1 MTWQPIETAPDGG
14 VSIQAKIPG
23 YGSDNIIAW
32 FGGLVD
38 ENGKDCGGWHYME
51 GEPPDCWTDGVC
63 WTMNA
68 DLKASIKPTHW
79 YDNHNHNY
87 RD

>member
-51 GEPPDCWTDGVC
+51 GEP
-63 WTMNA
+63 
-68 DLKASIKPTHW
+68 
-79 YDNHNHNY
+79 
-87 RD
+87 